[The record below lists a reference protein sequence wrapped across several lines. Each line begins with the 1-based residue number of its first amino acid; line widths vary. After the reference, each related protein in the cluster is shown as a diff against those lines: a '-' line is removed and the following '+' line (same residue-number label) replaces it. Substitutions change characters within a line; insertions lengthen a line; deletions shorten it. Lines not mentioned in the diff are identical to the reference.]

1 MIRAII
7 VFSLLLFQCFHI
19 NSQKIWEQIASYP
32 NFDVEDIALDSS
44 GNLYFSVAGHTD
56 VYHTNIFGRENKIS
70 KLPRIQHWWQYGNYI
85 FESDKICF
93 FLDKNQELVAMVENG
108 RKYRLINGQ
117 FLEDNLHYNGRVP
130 QEYYGCDI
138 KYDLLGN
145 YFYNDFL
152 ELFKYE
158 VLYDYNGSVQVQKE
172 AGGIYDYE
180 VLDEENNYLL
190 TTSNAGGSSVLK
202 FNSRTGLSENIIIT
216 PTGYS
221 SIHMVVTLDKQIL
234 LSTKKGLLHY
244 MNDGKDFT
252 IPLIDPIAGP
262 YVSVKSLDWTKS
274 KDALVVQLE
283 SGLYLSYDTAK
294 SWIRPWKLNQNIEI
308 LGNGNIAK
316 MIVVD
321 SSTAVA
327 TYTKRC
333 GTIFGLIVLKSDE
346 TEWRKLD
353 AGVNYVSIDVRH
365 KAKDNRLFAYSS
377 TDCQYMYS
385 NGLDQKWNFMYLN
398 GYKEPIKEI
407 TFSKNEYILTR
418 KDISAAIY
426 HSEDGGQNWSLV
438 FEPVTNIKNPVFILP
453 FSNGSTGIIFLNDER
468 FFQSDIFGK
477 NFQEKSVVH
486 YPQGVR
492 VDQLILD
499 NTDKLFM
506 VGNNKVYSSLDYGMT
521 WELDTRFSQINVKK
535 IFLFDDANRPVVFG
549 TYLSQDGTYL
559 ITDLNN
565 YRLLSK
571 GPNPVWYLGEER
583 IGIIEETKGILY
595 SEDYGETWNDITVD
609 QPFDRSYRIPH
620 FTSMFLDRDG
630 YFYTSRKYEGVYKT
644 VKPLVS
650 TQDEILEEVAISPN
664 PVRVYLSINLGEE
677 NSGNIQVQIMN
688 LLGQT
693 VWSGNMNGNQTR
705 IQLTSLPLG
714 MYSLKLIKEGQL
726 VHSEKIVKQ

>member
-1 MIRAII
+1 M
-7 VFSLLLFQCFHI
+7 
-19 NSQKIWEQIASYP
+19 
-32 NFDVEDIALDSS
+32 
-44 GNLYFSVAGHTD
+44 
-56 VYHTNIFGRENKIS
+56 
-70 KLPRIQHWWQYGNYI
+70 
-85 FESDKICF
+85 
-93 FLDKNQELVAMVENG
+93 
-108 RKYRLINGQ
+108 
-117 FLEDNLHYNGRVP
+117 
-130 QEYYGCDI
+130 
-138 KYDLLGN
+138 
-145 YFYNDFL
+145 
-152 ELFKYE
+152 
-158 VLYDYNGSVQVQKE
+158 
-172 AGGIYDYE
+172 
-180 VLDEENNYLL
+180 
-190 TTSNAGGSSVLK
+190 
-202 FNSRTGLSENIIIT
+202 
-216 PTGYS
+216 
-221 SIHMVVTLDKQIL
+221 
-234 LSTKKGLLHY
+234 
-244 MNDGKDFT
+244 
-252 IPLIDPIAGP
+252 
-262 YVSVKSLDWTKS
+262 
-274 KDALVVQLE
+274 
-283 SGLYLSYDTAK
+283 
-294 SWIRPWKLNQNIEI
+294 
-308 LGNGNIAK
+308 
-316 MIVVD
+316 
-321 SSTAVA
+321 
-327 TYTKRC
+327 
-333 GTIFGLIVLKSDE
+333 
-346 TEWRKLD
+346 
-353 AGVNYVSIDVRH
+353 
-365 KAKDNRLFAYSS
+365 
-377 TDCQYMYS
+377 
-385 NGLDQKWNFMYLN
+385 
-398 GYKEPIKEI
+398 
-407 TFSKNEYILTR
+407 
-418 KDISAAIY
+418 
-426 HSEDGGQNWSLV
+426 
-438 FEPVTNIKNPVFILP
+438 FILP
-453 FSNGSTGIIFLNDER
+453 YSNGSTGIIFLNDER

-559 ITDLNN
+559 IEDLNN

-714 MYSLKLIKEGQL
+714 MYSLKLIKEGHL